1 MSVTPARKLAILQ
14 RRQKVA
20 DLLLQSWTQDA
31 IAQELG
37 ISQAQIAADLKKIRR
52 AWQESSIRDFDA
64 ARDLELERL
73 GRIEREAWAAWQ
85 RSQQPSQSATV
96 DGPTGSQ
103 KARRTMK
110 HQYGDPR
117 FLDIA
122 LRCNEA
128 RRKILGIDAPSKIAP
143 TTPDGQ
149 PLTVEERRIHIN
161 AILTEQFG
169 IAAIVPSNDAEEPED
184 ESRTTEKAVGE
195 HDGRGTG
202 PLESALSSSDADPPS
217 SSATGGVSWA
227 QL

>member
-1 MSVTPARKLAILQ
+1 MSVTPARKLAIVQ

-20 DLLLQSWTQDA
+20 DLLLQSWTQEA
-31 IAQELG
+31 IGQELG
-37 ISQAQIAADLKKIRR
+37 ISQPQIAADLKQIQK

-73 GRIEREAWAAWQ
+73 RRIEREAWAAWQ

-96 DGPTGSQ
+96 DGEAGSQ
-103 KARRTMK
+103 KAKRTVK

-122 LRCNEA
+122 IRCSEA
-128 RRKILGIDAPSKIAP
+128 RRRILGIEAPLKVAP

-149 PLTVEERRIHIN
+149 PLTIEERRIHIN
-161 AILTEQFG
+161 AILTEHFG
-169 IAAIVPSNDAEEPED
+169 ITAIVMGNDREEPDD
-184 ESRTTEKAVGE
+184 ETGPTAESPGE
-195 HDGRGTG
+195 HDRRGTG
-202 PLESALSSSDADPPS
+202 SLEPALSAGDEEPQA
-217 SSATGGVSWA
+217 SSAAGGVSGS

>member
-1 MSVTPARKLAILQ
+1 MSVTPAKKLAILQ

-20 DLLLQSWTQDA
+20 DLLLQSWTQEA

-37 ISQAQIAADLKKIRR
+37 TSQAQIAADLKKIRE
-52 AWQESSIRDFDA
+52 AWRESSIRDFDA

-73 GRIEREAWAAWQ
+73 ARIEREAWAAWQ

-96 DGPTGSQ
+96 DGEAGSQ
-103 KARRTMK
+103 KAKRTVK

-128 RRKILGIDAPSKIAP
+128 RRKLLGIDAPVKVAP

-161 AILTEQFG
+161 AILAEHFG
-169 IAAIVPSNDAEEPED
+169 VEAVLAIEGQEEATDEAGATAESAGINDGPRADPFEP
-184 ESRTTEKAVGE
+184 AVGSG
-195 HDGRGTG
+195 DQG
-202 PLESALSSSDADPPS
+202 PS
-217 SSATGGVSWA
+217 SASKAG
-227 QL
+227 

>member
-1 MSVTPARKLAILQ
+1 MSVTAAKKLAILQ

-20 DLLLQSWTQDA
+20 DLLLQSWTQEA

-37 ISQAQIAADLKKIRR
+37 TSQAQIAADLKKIRK

-73 GRIEREAWAAWQ
+73 ARIEREAWAAWQ

-96 DGPTGSQ
+96 NGEAGSQ
-103 KARRTMK
+103 KAKRTVK

-128 RRKILGIDAPSKIAP
+128 RRKLLGIDAPVKIAP

-149 PLTVEERRIHIN
+149 PLTIEERRIHIN
-161 AILTEQFG
+161 AILVERFG
-169 IAAIVPSNDAEEPED
+169 VAAALVGDCQEEPDD
-184 ESRTTEKAVGE
+184 ETGPAAQALGE
-195 HDGRGTG
+195 HDGRGALT
-202 PLESALSSSDADPPS
+202 LESPLDAGDAGSPTASPP
-217 SSATGGVSWA
+217 G
-227 QL
+227 

>member
-20 DLLLQSWTQDA
+20 DLLLQSWTQEA

-37 ISQAQIAADLKKIRR
+37 VSQAQVAADLKKIRR

-64 ARDLELERL
+64 ARNLELERL
-73 GRIEREAWAAWQ
+73 ARIERESWAAWQ

-96 DGPTGSQ
+96 NGEAGSQ
-103 KARRTMK
+103 KAKRTVK

-122 LRCNEA
+122 LRCNDA
-128 RRKILGIDAPSKIAP
+128 RRKLLGIDAPTKIAP

-161 AILTEQFG
+161 AILAEQFG
-169 IAAIVPSNDAEEPED
+169 VTAIVVSNDRQEPDD
-184 ESRTTEKAVGE
+184 ESGSVETDVGE
-195 HDGRGTG
+195 PDRRGTG
-202 PLESALSSSDADPPS
+202 PLEPPLCAGDEGS
-217 SSATGGVSWA
+217 PSPSPAGGVFGP